1 MRLNL
6 GHSSALGVAAINRL
20 AQAPAATGMSIDTA
34 IEALTRELCRMDS
47 DMAGHI
53 QANFD
58 DLSTLL
64 DHSPCVLPDEAGRFP
79 GATRRPSAMG
89 ERADCPQAH

>member
-1 MRLNL
+1 
-6 GHSSALGVAAINRL
+6 
-20 AQAPAATGMSIDTA
+20 MSIDTA

-58 DLSTLL
+58 DLSKRL
-64 DHSPCVLPDEAGRFP
+64 DHSPCVLPDGDRPVPWGNKE
-79 GATRRPSAMG
+79 PSA
-89 ERADCPQAH
+89 RASVPTVLRHIRVTP